1 MAENENIGNSAGA
14 ARNFAEQLDP
24 KDVQSVSS
32 NGVSVTMR
40 SAADKKAELELEAA
54 RKFNPFNTMFRAD
67 KWSPMH
73 K

>member
-1 MAENENIGNSAGA
+1 MAENENS

-54 RKFNPFNTMFRAD
+54 RNFNPFNTMFRAD
-67 KWSPMH
+67 KWGPMH

>member
-1 MAENENIGNSAGA
+1 MAENENGT

-32 NGVSVTMR
+32 SGVSVTMR
-40 SAADKKAELELEAA
+40 SAADKKAELELESA
-54 RKFNPFNTMFRAD
+54 RNYNPLNAMFRAD
-67 KWSPMH
+67 KWGPMH